1 MNKSSK
7 RVKSID
13 FVKGITILS
22 VINMHTC
29 FWSGTLYLPN
39 YCRSLSIFWDVPVF
53 FFIAGFLSASIPSV
67 SNAFIHVARQSMKI
81 LRDLLIVITFCLVA
95 STIYLA
101 VINSSMIF
109 TYKFINA
116 VLSALL
122 FRSGGI
128 LLASW
133 RVLPGS
139 YWFIMIYFKL
149 LFSVP
154 AYYLIRENVK
164 RRPMVILAL
173 CYWFL
178 VLLADRTFLFYMPL
192 FWLGFIY
199 KIKPG
204 ILSPLIAIIISGLLL
219 VTLGIWIYL
228 IKDIPDFIIY
238 KSNARLPYLIV
249 ALQPILIL
257 TILLHL
263 EGKGKISYHGFLSN
277 FLQWAGRNSLRIYLW
292 EAVCTSL
299 PYFYIPYLQ
308 NSMSPLSLYGISLVM
323 SLTLSLIVARLHEI
337 ILSKYSIS
345 KSLKDQFQLSST

>member
-1 MNKSSK
+1 M

-13 FVKGITILS
+13 VIKGLTILS

-39 YCRSLSIFWDVPVF
+39 YCRSLSLFWDVPVF
-53 FFIAGFLSASIPSV
+53 FFIAGFLSASIP
-67 SNAFIHVARQSMKI
+67 NAGNSFIHIARQSMKI
-81 LRDLLIVITFCLVA
+81 LRDFLIVITFCLVA

-101 VINSSMIF
+101 VINPHMIF

-116 VLSALL
+116 ALSAIL
-122 FRSGGI
+122 FGSGGI
-128 LLASW
+128 LLAPW

-139 YWFIMIYFKL
+139 YWFIVIYFKL
-149 LFSVP
+149 LLTVP
-154 AYYLIRENVK
+154 AYYLVRENVK
-164 RRPMVILAL
+164 RRPMLILAL

-178 VLLADRTFLFYMPL
+178 VLLTDRTFLFYMPL

-204 ILSPLIAIIISGLLL
+204 ILSPLIAIIISVLLF
-219 VTLGIWIYL
+219 VALGIWIFI
-228 IKDIPDFIIY
+228 IKAIPDFSIY
-238 KSNARLPYLIV
+238 KSHASLPYLII

-257 TILLHL
+257 TILQQL
-263 EGKGKISYHGFLSN
+263 EEEGKISYHGFLSN

-299 PYFYIPYLQ
+299 PYFYIPICKTQ
-308 NSMSPLSLYGISLVM
+308 MSPLSLYGINLVM
-323 SLTLSLIVARLHEI
+323 SFALSVIAVRLHEI
-337 ILSKYSIS
+337 YLEKFKTIRILEN
-345 KSLKDQFQLSST
+345 QL